1 MMLSET
7 MMNCLKSC
15 DFSYGVL
22 DALKSHD
29 FSYDGLALFASSD
42 PARPWTWTFVGI
54 TFAVYLYIGWRSRVT
69 DTEGFYV
76 AGKGV
81 PAIANGAA
89 TAADWMSA
97 ASFISMAGLISF
109 SGSDGSVYL
118 MGWTGGYVLL
128 ALLLAPYL
136 RKFGHYTVP
145 DFIGARYYSETAR
158 VVAAIC
164 AIFISITYVA
174 GQMKGVGVVFS
185 RFLEVQLEWGVV
197 IGMVI
202 VGFFAVLGGM
212 KGITWTQVAQYFVLI
227 VAFAIPSIAISS
239 MLTGSSIPQVGF
251 VSSDISL
258 KLNQVLIDLGHQ
270 AYTKPFTDFSRLN
283 VICITAA
290 LMFGTAGLPHV
301 IVRFYTVRTVRA
313 ARYSAVWAIIFIALL
328 YTTAPALG
336 LFARYNL
343 IKNQHG
349 SKIENVE
356 IAWLEGE
363 NADTVEQFA
372 FPAEK
377 GAAHASVAKLR
388 AMEAKQKKENKTK
401 TDIAIVTH
409 KLTSPDGVPLD
420 WAIQW
425 QRIGLLKLDDWN
437 EDGSISLKL
446 IELDGEGG
454 KTVRKSEMAH
464 IDKDIIVLSTP
475 EVAGLPP
482 WVIAL
487 VAAGGLAAALSTAA
501 GLLLVI
507 SSSLAHDLFV
517 RYFAPHATEMQRV
530 TIGRIAIIFGIIV
543 AGYFGIN
550 PPGFV
555 GEVVAFAFGLAAAS
569 FFPVIFLGIF
579 FKRAN
584 RAGAVSGMIVG
595 LLFTLG
601 YIVMC
606 TADKV
611 LPMFYSAPLLTEEQW
626 LFGISPQGIG
636 TVGMILNFIITIT
649 VSLCTAPPPQ
659 EVMDLV
665 ESVRVPKGSGDAA
678 VH

>member
-1 MMLSET
+1 MMMDDLCH
-7 MMNCLKSC
+7 CLVSN
-15 DFSYGVL
+15 DFC
-22 DALKSHD
+22 H
-29 FSYDGLALFASSD
+29 GLLANID
-42 PARPWTWTFVGI
+42 PARPWTWAFVGI
-54 TFAVYLYIGWRSRVT
+54 TFAVYLYIGWRSRVK

-76 AGKGV
+76 AGHGV

-109 SGSDGSVYL
+109 AGSDGSVYL

-174 GQMKGVGVVFS
+174 GQMKGVGVVFA

-239 MLTGSSIPQVGF
+239 MLTGSYIPQIGF
-251 VSSDISL
+251 VTSDISL
-258 KLNQVLIDLGHQ
+258 KLNEILVDLGQ
-270 AYTKPFTDFSRLN
+270 QEYTQPFTDFNRLN
-283 VICITAA
+283 VFCITAA

-301 IVRFYTVRTVRA
+301 IVRFYTVRTVRD
-313 ARYSAVWAIIFIALL
+313 ARYSAVWAILFIALL

-343 IKNQHG
+343 IKNLHG
-349 SKIENVE
+349 AKIENVE
-356 IAWLEGE
+356 IAWIDGE
-363 NADTVEQFA
+363 NVGKTEQFA
-372 FPAEK
+372 FPNQQ
-377 GAAHASVAKLR
+377 AAAQA
-388 AMEAKQKKENKTK
+388 AMTKKRNLESEYEAKSTKKK
-401 TDIAIVTH
+401 DFAIVTH
-409 KLTSPDGVPLD
+409 RLTSPDGTALD
-420 WAIQW
+420 WALQW

-446 IELDGEGG
+446 METKNGG
-454 KTVRKSEMAH
+454 DKSVRISEMAH

-507 SSSLAHDLFV
+507 SSSLAHDIFV
-517 RYFAPHATEMQRV
+517 RYFAPHASEMQRV

-595 LLFTLG
+595 LVVTLG

-611 LPMFYSAPLLTEEQW
+611 IPMFVSSPLLTKEQW

-636 TVGMILNFIITIT
+636 TVGMILNFIVTISI
-649 VSLCTAPPPQ
+649 SLCTAPPPQ
-659 EVMDLV
+659 EVLDLV
-665 ESVRVPKGSGDAA
+665 ESVRVPKGSGEAA
-678 VH
+678 IH